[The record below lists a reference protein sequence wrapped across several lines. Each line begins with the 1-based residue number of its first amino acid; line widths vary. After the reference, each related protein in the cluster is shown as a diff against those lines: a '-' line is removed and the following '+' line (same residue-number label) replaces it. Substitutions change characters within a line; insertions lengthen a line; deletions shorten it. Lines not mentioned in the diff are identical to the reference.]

1 MQHAEHYMNSAVRK
15 FLDFVLQPDTNLDIV
30 ESQKE
35 NRFLEFLKKNW
46 NIEMVYNFRPSDS
59 LDLVVLRITS
69 EMFLHPDQRP
79 PVLNSAD

>member
-1 MQHAEHYMNSAVRK
+1 MQSTTWTVQSES
-15 FLDFVLQPDTNLDIV
+15 FSDFVLQPDTNLDIV